1 MNGEIWVVVETK
13 GGAVRRVCREALGR
27 AAALGGRPVAVVLG
41 GDADEAAEAVAPY
54 APRVLAVAHPL
65 LEDGLAETWAAVL
78 GELVAARRPAAVLGG
93 ATTRCRGAF
102 ARLAARLGCG
112 YAADVTG
119 LDLAA
124 DGRLS
129 AVRPILGGRAY
140 ATIEFRGPMPD
151 LATLRPGA
159 FTPAATGPAG
169 SIERVTAAVG
179 VGTSRARIAGRLPV
193 DSGPV
198 DLAEADVVVAGGRGL
213 RGPEGFR
220 LVETL
225 AAAFGAAVGAS
236 RACVDAGWRDH
247 SCQVGKSG
255 RTVSPKLYVALGIS
269 GAVHHRMGM
278 DSARTIVAINND
290 PNAPFFK
297 YADYGIV
304 GDLFEVAPALAAE
317 VRRVKGE

>member
-1 MNGEIWVVVETK
+1 MNGEIWVVVERK
-13 GGAVRRVCREALGR
+13 GDGVRRVCREALGR

-41 GDADEAAEAVAPY
+41 GDVDEVAEAVAPY
-54 APRVLAVAHPL
+54 AQHVLAVAHPL
-65 LEDGLAETWAAVL
+65 LDDGLAETWAAVL

-102 ARLAARLGCG
+102 ARLAAHLGCG

-119 LDLAA
+119 LELAGN
-124 DGRLS
+124 GRLS
-129 AVRPILGGRAY
+129 AVRPVLGGRAY
-140 ATIEFRGPMPD
+140 ATIEFRGPAPD

-159 FTPAATGPAG
+159 FPPAAAGPAG
-169 SIERVTAAVG
+169 PIEHVTPATAAG
-179 VGTSRARIAGRLPV
+179 ISRARIAGRLPV
-193 DSGPV
+193 ESGPI

-220 LVETL
+220 LVEDL

-278 DSARTIVAINND
+278 DSAKTVVAINTD
-290 PNAPFFK
+290 PTAPFFK
-297 YADYGIV
+297 HADYGIV

-317 VRRVKGE
+317 VRRTKGD